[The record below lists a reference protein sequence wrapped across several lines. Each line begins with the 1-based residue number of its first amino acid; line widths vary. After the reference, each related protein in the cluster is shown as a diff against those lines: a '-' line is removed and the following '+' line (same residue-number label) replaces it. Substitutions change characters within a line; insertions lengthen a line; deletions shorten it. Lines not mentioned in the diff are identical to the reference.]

1 MDYLLKQ
8 KREKAEAEAERLFG
22 SDVVLKTAYIMTQ
35 MKSSEEEINS
45 VTEYLRKEA
54 EDLAN
59 EIQTKMQYTY
69 DQSGNVVPV
78 KQDGIEIKIS
88 E

>member
-22 SDVVLKTAYIMTQ
+22 SDVVLKTAYIMAQ
-35 MKSSEEEINS
+35 MKSSEEEVKS

-59 EIQTKMQYTY
+59 EIETKMQYTY

-78 KQDGIEIKIS
+78 KQDVIEIKIS

>member
-22 SDVVLKTAYIMTQ
+22 SDVVLKTAYIMAQ

-59 EIQTKMQYTY
+59 EIETKMQYTY

>member
-8 KREKAEAEAERLFG
+8 KREKIEAEAERLFG
-22 SDVVLKTAYIMTQ
+22 NDMLLKTAYVMSQ
-35 MKSSEEEINS
+35 MNSSEEEVKEVSN
-45 VTEYLRKEA
+45 YLRKA
-54 EDLAN
+54 GEDLAN
-59 EIQTKMQYTY
+59 EMLSKLEYTY

-88 E
+88 D